1 MSAMMIS
8 PNKQSKYSV
17 NKHLQKI
24 REFIQYDLW
33 RQSHIDIHAPKK
45 RWLYRFLQTIILVAR
60 GFKDQVLVV
69 RANSLSFAL
78 LFAFIPMMA
87 LIYAIAR
94 GFGFEEIVKNTIS
107 SSFLA
112 EANIAP
118 VLLEWIER
126 YLETAREGLFLGIG
140 LIVLIWAVYAFFNML
155 ENSFNSIW
163 NVKQSRSFGRR
174 MTNYVMTLLL
184 VPVLVV
190 VTSGISIF
198 LNSTEVLAS
207 VLDAIVPIRKFMLR
221 LIPFLATAGVF
232 TWIFIAIPNTKVKF
246 SSAIIPGIL
255 MGLLYQVVQALSMY
269 LVVLFTRMSIV
280 YGAFSAIPLVL
291 IWLHITCWLLLVGA
305 ELAFAIQNND
315 LFAYEKDLETMS
327 RRYKDYV
334 MLYLLSVIIRRFEAG
349 EQPQTIQQMAAENQL
364 PIRLVQQLLSRMEDA
379 NIIRRIYIEDEE
391 EQSFVPALNTRSITV
406 EMVIGRISAQGTEE
420 FLQHT
425 PAEMQ
430 AFWQRYQ
437 QMIDANHSDDILVSE
452 LA

>member
-1 MSAMMIS
+1 MNPRI
-8 PNKQSKYSV
+8 QR
-17 NKHLQKI
+17 L

-33 RQSHIDIHAPKK
+33 RQSHIGVHAPKK
-45 RWLYRFLQTIILVAR
+45 RLLYRLLQTIILVGR

-94 GFGFEEIVKNTIS
+94 GFGFEEVLKEIIS
-107 SSFLA
+107 GSFLA

-163 NVKQSRSFGRR
+163 NVKKTRSFGRR
-174 MTNYVMTLLL
+174 LTNYVMTLLL
-184 VPVLVV
+184 VPILVV

-198 LNSTEVLAS
+198 LNSTEVLAP
-207 VLDAIVPIRKFMLR
+207 VLQAIEPIRKFMLR
-221 LIPFLATAGVF
+221 FIPFVATSAVF
-232 TWIFIAIPNTKVKF
+232 IWIFMAIPNTKVKF
-246 SSAIIPGIL
+246 SSAIIPGVV
-255 MGLLYQVVQALSMY
+255 MGLLYQVVQALSMF
-269 LVVLFTRMSIV
+269 LVVLFARMSIV

-291 IWLHITCWLLLVGA
+291 IWLNITCWLLLVGA

-315 LFAYEKDLETMS
+315 LFAYERDIENMS

-334 MLYLLSVIIRRFEAG
+334 MLYLLSVIVRRFEQG
-349 EQPQTIQQMAAENQL
+349 TSPQTAKQMAEDNQL
-364 PIRLVQQLLSRMEDA
+364 PIRLVQQLLSRLEE
-379 NIIRRIYIEDEE
+379 ISIVRRVYVEKEE
-391 EQSFVPALNTRSITV
+391 EEAFVPAMDTRMITV

-425 PAEMQ
+425 PQEMQ
-430 AFWQRYQ
+430 AFWQSYL
-437 QMIDANHSDDILVSE
+437 QMIESNPSDDILVRD
-452 LA
+452 L

>member
-1 MSAMMIS
+1 MNPRI
-8 PNKQSKYSV
+8 QR
-17 NKHLQKI
+17 L

-33 RQSHIDIHAPKK
+33 RQSHIGVHAPKK
-45 RWLYRFLQTIILVAR
+45 RLLYRLLQTIILVGR

-94 GFGFEEIVKNTIS
+94 GFGFEEVLKEIIS
-107 SSFLA
+107 GSFLA

-163 NVKQSRSFGRR
+163 NVKKTRSFGRR
-174 MTNYVMTLLL
+174 LTNYVMTLLL
-184 VPVLVV
+184 VPILVV

-198 LNSTEVLAS
+198 LNSTEVLAP
-207 VLDAIVPIRKFMLR
+207 VLQAIEPIRKFMLR
-221 LIPFLATAGVF
+221 FIPFVATSAVF
-232 TWIFIAIPNTKVKF
+232 IWIFMAIPNTKVKF
-246 SSAIIPGIL
+246 SSAIIPGVV
-255 MGLLYQVVQALSMY
+255 MGLLYQVVQALSMF
-269 LVVLFTRMSIV
+269 LVVLFARMSIV
-280 YGAFSAIPLVL
+280 YGAFSVIPLVL
-291 IWLHITCWLLLVGA
+291 IWLNITCWLLLIGA

-315 LFAYEKDLETMS
+315 LFAYERDIENMS

-334 MLYLLSVIIRRFEAG
+334 MLYLLSVIVRRFEQG
-349 EQPQTIQQMAAENQL
+349 TSPQTAKQMAEDNQL
-364 PIRLVQQLLSRMEDA
+364 PIRLVQQLLSRLEETS
-379 NIIRRIYIEDEE
+379 IVRRVYVEKEE
-391 EQSFVPALNTRSITV
+391 EEAFVPAMDTRMITV

-425 PAEMQ
+425 PQEMQ
-430 AFWQRYQ
+430 AFWQSYL
-437 QMIDANHSDDILVSE
+437 QMIESNPSDDILVRD
-452 LA
+452 L

>member
-1 MSAMMIS
+1 M
-8 PNKQSKYSV
+8 
-17 NKHLQKI
+17 
-24 REFIQYDLW
+24 E
-33 RQSHIDIHAPKK
+33 IHAPKK
-45 RWLYRFLQTIILVAR
+45 RLLYRFLQTIILVAR

-78 LFAFIPMMA
+78 LFAFIPMLA

-94 GFGFEEIVKNTIS
+94 GFGFEETVQNIIS

-112 EANIAP
+112 EANVAP

-126 YLETAREGLFLGIG
+126 YLDTARGGLFLGIG

-155 ENSFNSIW
+155 ENSFNCIW
-163 NVKQSRSFGRR
+163 NVKQSRSFARR

-198 LNSTEVLAS
+198 LNSTEIIAP
-207 VLDAIVPIRKFMLR
+207 VLDGILPIRKFMLR
-221 LIPFLATAGVF
+221 FLPFIATSGVF

-255 MGLLYQVVQALSMY
+255 MGLLYQLVQALSMF

-291 IWLHITCWLLLVGA
+291 IWLNITCWLLLIGA

-315 LFAYEKDLETMS
+315 LFAYEKDIKTMS

-334 MLYLLSVIIRRFEAG
+334 MLYLLSMIIRRFEAG
-349 EQPQTIQQMAAENQL
+349 ETPLTAQEMAANNQL
-364 PIRLVQQLLSRMEDA
+364 PIRLVQELLTRLEEIA
-379 NIIRRIYIEDEE
+379 IVHRVYIEDKEDPA
-391 EQSFVPALNTRSITV
+391 FVPALDTKTITV

-430 AFWQRYQ
+430 AFWTRYQ

>member
-1 MSAMMIS
+1 MNPRI
-8 PNKQSKYSV
+8 
-17 NKHLQKI
+17 HRI

-33 RQSHIDIHAPKK
+33 RQSHIGIHAPKK
-45 RWLYRFLQTIILVAR
+45 RFLYRLLQTLILVGR

-87 LIYAIAR
+87 LIYAVAR
-94 GFGFEEIVKNTIS
+94 GFGFEEVFTEQLTG
-107 SSFLA
+107 SFLA

-118 VLLEWIER
+118 VLLEWVER
-126 YLETAREGLFLGIG
+126 YLATARDGLFLGIG
-140 LIVLIWAVYAFFNML
+140 LVVLIWAVYAFFNML

-163 NVKQSRSFGRR
+163 NVKKTRSFGRR

-198 LNSTEVLAS
+198 LNSTEVLSS
-207 VLDAIVPIRKFMLR
+207 VLQAVEPLRRFMLR
-221 LIPFLATAGVF
+221 FIPFVATSAVF
-232 TWIFIAIPNTKVKF
+232 TWIFIAIPSTKVKF
-246 SSAIIPGIL
+246 SSAIIPGVL
-255 MGLLYQVVQALSMY
+255 MGFLYQVVQALSMY

-291 IWLHITCWLLLVGA
+291 IWLNITCWLLLIGA

-315 LFAYEKDLETMS
+315 LFAYERDIETMS

-334 MLYLLSVIIRRFEAG
+334 MLYLLSVIVRRFEHG
-349 EQPQTIQQMAAENQL
+349 ETPQTAHEMAMQNQL
-364 PIRLVQQLLSRMEDA
+364 PIRLVNQLLARLEDT
-379 NIIRRIYIEDEE
+379 NIVRRVYVEQEE
-391 EQSFVPALNTRSITV
+391 YEAFVPAMDTRLITV
-406 EMVIGRISAQGTEE
+406 EMVIGKISAQGTED
-420 FLQHT
+420 FLLHT

-430 AFWQRYQ
+430 AFWQRYL
-437 QMIDANHSDDILVSE
+437 QMCEANTSDDILVGD
-452 LA
+452 L

>member
-1 MSAMMIS
+1 M
-8 PNKQSKYSV
+8 
-17 NKHLQKI
+17 
-24 REFIQYDLW
+24 E
-33 RQSHIDIHAPKK
+33 IHAPKK
-45 RWLYRFLQTIILVAR
+45 RLLYRFLQTIILVAR

-78 LFAFIPMMA
+78 LFAFIPMLA

-94 GFGFEEIVKNTIS
+94 GFGFEETVQNTIS

-112 EANIAP
+112 EANVAP

-126 YLETAREGLFLGIG
+126 YLETARGGLFLGIG

-163 NVKQSRSFGRR
+163 NVKQSRSFARR

-198 LNSTEVLAS
+198 LNSTEIIAP
-207 VLDAIVPIRKFMLR
+207 VLDGILPIRKFMLR
-221 LIPFLATAGVF
+221 FLPFIATSGVF

-255 MGLLYQVVQALSMY
+255 MGLLYQLVQALSMF

-291 IWLHITCWLLLVGA
+291 IWLNITCWLLLIGA

-315 LFAYEKDLETMS
+315 LFAYEKDIKTMS

-334 MLYLLSVIIRRFEAG
+334 MLYLLSMIIRRFEAG
-349 EQPQTIQQMAAENQL
+349 ETPLTAQEMAANNQL
-364 PIRLVQQLLSRMEDA
+364 PIRLVQELLTQLEEIAIVHRV
-379 NIIRRIYIEDEE
+379 YIEDKEDPA
-391 EQSFVPALNTRSITV
+391 FVPALDTKTITV

-430 AFWQRYQ
+430 AFWLRYQ

>member
-1 MSAMMIS
+1 M
-8 PNKQSKYSV
+8 NKR
-17 NKHLQKI
+17 LQQI

-33 RQSHIDIHAPKK
+33 RQSHMEIHAPKK

-94 GFGFEEIVKNTIS
+94 GFGFEEIVKSTIS

-112 EANIAP
+112 EANVAT

-126 YLETAREGLFLGIG
+126 YLETAQDGLFLGIG

-163 NVKQSRSFGRR
+163 NVKQSRSFARR

-207 VLDAIVPIRKFMLR
+207 VLDGIVPIRKFMLR
-221 LIPFLATAGVF
+221 FLPFVATTGVF

-246 SSAIIPGIL
+246 SSAIIPSIL

-269 LVVLFTRMSIV
+269 LVVLFTRMSFV

-291 IWLHITCWLLLVGA
+291 IWLNVTCWLLLIGA

-315 LFAYEKDLETMS
+315 MFAYEKDLKAMS

-349 EQPQTIQQMAAENQL
+349 EAPQTAQDMAAENQL
-364 PIRLVQQLLSRMEDA
+364 PIRLVQQLLSRLEETV
-379 NIIRRIYIEDEE
+379 IVRRVYIEDEE
-391 EQSFVPALNTRSITV
+391 EHAFIPALDTKAITV

>member
-1 MSAMMIS
+1 M
-8 PNKQSKYSV
+8 N
-17 NKHLQKI
+17 HRLQQL
-24 REFIQYDLW
+24 RNFIQYDLW
-33 RQSHIDIHAPKK
+33 RQPHMEIHAPKK

-78 LFAFIPMMA
+78 LFAFIPMLA

-94 GFGFEEIVKNTIS
+94 GFGFEETVQNTIS

-112 EANIAP
+112 EANVAP

-163 NVKQSRSFGRR
+163 NVKQSRSFARR

-198 LNSTEVLAS
+198 LNSTEILAP
-207 VLDAIVPIRKFMLR
+207 VLDGILPIRKFMLR
-221 LIPFLATAGVF
+221 FLPFVATAGVF

-255 MGLLYQVVQALSMY
+255 MGLLYQLVQALSMF

-291 IWLHITCWLLLVGA
+291 IWLNITCWLLLIGA

-315 LFAYEKDLETMS
+315 LFAYEKDLKTMS

-349 EQPQTIQQMAAENQL
+349 ESPQTAQKMAAEHQL
-364 PIRLVQQLLSRMEDA
+364 PIRLVQQLLSRLEETS
-379 NIIRRIYIEDEE
+379 IVRRVYTEDEE
-391 EQSFVPALNTRSITV
+391 EQAFVPALDTKTITV

-430 AFWQRYQ
+430 AFWLRYQ

>member
-1 MSAMMIS
+1 M
-8 PNKQSKYSV
+8 
-17 NKHLQKI
+17 
-24 REFIQYDLW
+24 
-33 RQSHIDIHAPKK
+33 DIHTPKK

-69 RANSLSFAL
+69 RANSLSFSL
-78 LFAFIPMMA
+78 LFAFIPMLA

-94 GFGFEEIVKNTIS
+94 GFGFEETVQNTIS

-112 EANIAP
+112 EANVAP

-163 NVKQSRSFGRR
+163 NVKQSRSFARR

-198 LNSTEVLAS
+198 LNSTEILAP
-207 VLDAIVPIRKFMLR
+207 VLDGILPIRKFMLR
-221 LIPFLATAGVF
+221 FLPFVATASVF

-255 MGLLYQVVQALSMY
+255 MGLLYQLVQALSMF

-291 IWLHITCWLLLVGA
+291 IWLNITCWLLLIGA

-315 LFAYEKDLETMS
+315 MFAYEKDIATMS
-327 RRYKDYV
+327 RRYQDYV
-334 MLYLLSVIIRRFEAG
+334 MLYLLSMIVKRFEQG
-349 EQPQTIQQMAAENQL
+349 ELPLTAQEMAEENQL
-364 PIRLVQQLLSRMEDA
+364 PIRLVQQVLARLEDA
-379 NIIRRIYIEDEE
+379 NIVHRLYVDQAESE
-391 EQSFVPALNTRSITV
+391 SFVPALDTRSITV
-406 EMVIGRISAQGTEE
+406 EMVLGRISAQGTED
-420 FLQHT
+420 FLLHT
-425 PAEMQ
+425 PQKMQ
-430 AFWQRYQ
+430 AFWQHYL
-437 QMIDANHSDDILVSE
+437 QMCEANTSDNILVSE
-452 LA
+452 LG

>member
-1 MSAMMIS
+1 M
-8 PNKQSKYSV
+8 NKR
-17 NKHLQKI
+17 LQQI

-33 RQSHIDIHAPKK
+33 RQPHMEIHAPKK

-94 GFGFEEIVKNTIS
+94 GFGFEEIVKSTIS

-112 EANIAP
+112 EANVAP

-126 YLETAREGLFLGIG
+126 YLETARDGLFVGIG

-163 NVKQSRSFGRR
+163 NVKQSRSFTRR

-207 VLDAIVPIRKFMLR
+207 VLDSIVPIRKFMLR
-221 LIPFLATAGVF
+221 FLPFVATAGVF

-269 LVVLFTRMSIV
+269 LVVLFARMSIV

-291 IWLHITCWLLLVGA
+291 IWLHITCWLLLVGS

-315 LFAYEKDLETMS
+315 LFAYEKDLKNMS

-334 MLYLLSVIIRRFEAG
+334 MLYLLSVIIRRFEVG
-349 EQPQTIQQMAAENQL
+349 ESPQTAQEMAAENQL
-364 PIRLVQQLLSRMEDA
+364 PIRLVQQVLSRLEETV
-379 NIIRRIYIEDEE
+379 IVRRVYVEDEE
-391 EQSFVPALNTRSITV
+391 VQAFIPALDTKSITV

>member
-1 MSAMMIS
+1 
-8 PNKQSKYSV
+8 V
-17 NKHLQKI
+17 NKRLQQI

-33 RQSHIDIHAPKK
+33 RQSHVDIHAPKK

-87 LIYAIAR
+87 LIFAIAR
-94 GFGFEEIVKNTIS
+94 GFGFEEILKESIRGG
-107 SSFLA
+107 FLA

-118 VLLEWIER
+118 MILEWVER
-126 YLETAREGLFLGIG
+126 YLETARGGLFLGIG

-163 NVKQSRSFGRR
+163 NVKKTRSFGRR

-184 VPVLVV
+184 VPILVV

-198 LNSTEVLAS
+198 LNSTEILAS
-207 VLDAIVPIRKFMLR
+207 VLQAIEPIRKFMLR
-221 LIPFLATAGVF
+221 FIPFVATAAVF

-246 SSAIIPGIL
+246 SSAIIPGIV
-255 MGLLYQVVQALSMY
+255 MGLLYQVVQAFSMF
-269 LVVLFTRMSIV
+269 LVVLFTRMSLV

-291 IWLHITCWLLLVGA
+291 IWLNITCWLLLIGA

-315 LFAYEKDLETMS
+315 MFAYEKDLEMMS

-334 MLYLLSVIIRRFEAG
+334 MLYLLFVIVKRFEKG
-349 EQPQTIQQMAAENQL
+349 EMPQTAQEMAANNQL
-364 PIRLVQQLLSRMEDA
+364 PIRLVQQLLMRLEETQ
-379 NIIRRIYIEDEE
+379 IVRRVYVEQEE
-391 EQSFVPALNTRSITV
+391 EETFVPALDTRMITV
-406 EMVIGRISAQGTEE
+406 EMVMGRISARGTEE

-425 PAEMQ
+425 PKEMQ
-430 AFWQRYQ
+430 EFWQHYL
-437 QMIDANHSDDILVSE
+437 QMCEANTSDDILVSE
-452 LA
+452 LG

>member
-1 MSAMMIS
+1 MNPRI
-8 PNKQSKYSV
+8 QR
-17 NKHLQKI
+17 I

-33 RQSHIDIHAPKK
+33 RQSHIGIHAPKK
-45 RWLYRFLQTIILVAR
+45 RFLYRLLQTLILVGR

-87 LIYAIAR
+87 LIYAVAR
-94 GFGFEEIVKNTIS
+94 GFGFEEVFTEQLTG
-107 SSFLA
+107 SFLA

-118 VLLEWIER
+118 VLLEWVER
-126 YLETAREGLFLGIG
+126 YLATARDGLFLGIG
-140 LIVLIWAVYAFFNML
+140 LVVLIWAVYAFFNML

-163 NVKQSRSFGRR
+163 NVKKTRSFGRR

-198 LNSTEVLAS
+198 LNSTEVLSS
-207 VLDAIVPIRKFMLR
+207 VMQAIEPLRRFMLR
-221 LIPFLATAGVF
+221 FIPFVATSAVF
-232 TWIFIAIPNTKVKF
+232 TWIFIAIPSTKVKF
-246 SSAIIPGIL
+246 SSAIIPGVL
-255 MGLLYQVVQALSMY
+255 MGFLYQVVQALSMY

-291 IWLHITCWLLLVGA
+291 IWLNITCWLLLIGA

-315 LFAYEKDLETMS
+315 LFAYERDIEMMS

-334 MLYLLSVIIRRFEAG
+334 MLYLLSVIVRRFEHG
-349 EQPQTIQQMAAENQL
+349 ETPQTAHEMAMQNQL
-364 PIRLVQQLLSRMEDA
+364 PIRLVNQLLARLEDT
-379 NIIRRIYIEDEE
+379 NIVRRVYVEQEE
-391 EQSFVPALNTRSITV
+391 YEAFVPAMDTRLITV
-406 EMVIGRISAQGTEE
+406 EMVIGKISAQGTED
-420 FLQHT
+420 FLLHT

-430 AFWQRYQ
+430 AFWQRYL
-437 QMIDANHSDDILVSE
+437 QMCEANTSDDILVDD
-452 LA
+452 L

>member
-1 MSAMMIS
+1 M
-8 PNKQSKYSV
+8 KQR
-17 NKHLQKI
+17 LQQI
-24 REFIQYDLW
+24 REFVQYDLW
-33 RQSHIDIHAPKK
+33 RQPDVAVHTPKK
-45 RWLYRFLQTIILVAR
+45 RIWYRILQTIILFVR
-60 GFKDQVLVV
+60 GFKDKALNV
-69 RANSLSFAL
+69 RANSLSFSL
-78 LFAFIPMMA
+78 LFAFVPIVA
-87 LIYAIAR
+87 GVFAVAR
-94 GFGFEEIVKNTIS
+94 GFGFEGLLKERLST
-107 SSFLA
+107 SFLA

-118 VLLEWIER
+118 VILEWVER
-126 YLETAREGLFLGIG
+126 YLDTARGGLFLGIG

-155 ENSFNSIW
+155 ERSFNTIW

-174 MTNYVMTLLL
+174 LTNYMVVLLL
-184 VPVLVV
+184 VPIMIIL
-190 VTSGISIF
+190 TSGISIF
-198 LNSTEVLAS
+198 LNSTQALAPVLQ
-207 VLDAIVPIRKFMLR
+207 AIEPIRRVILR
-221 LIPFLATAGVF
+221 MIPFVVSSVVF
-232 TWIFIAIPNTKVKF
+232 TWIFIAIPNTKVKL
-246 SSAIIPGIL
+246 SSVIFPGIL
-255 MGLLYQVVQALSMY
+255 MGFLYQIVQAFSMY

-305 ELAFAIQNND
+305 ELAFAIQNKD

-349 EQPQTIQQMAAENQL
+349 KAPQTAHEMAAENKL
-364 PIRLVQQLLSRMEDA
+364 PIRLVQQLLSRLEETNIVHRVYMEDM
-379 NIIRRIYIEDEE
+379 E
-391 EQSFVPALNTRSITV
+391 EQAFVPALDTNSISV

-437 QMIDANHSDDILVSE
+437 QMIDANHSDDILVSK

>member
-1 MSAMMIS
+1 M
-8 PNKQSKYSV
+8 NKR
-17 NKHLQKI
+17 LQQI

-33 RQSHIDIHAPKK
+33 RQPHMEIHAPKK
-45 RWLYRFLQTIILVAR
+45 RLLYRFLQTIILVAR

-78 LFAFIPMMA
+78 LFAFIPMLA

-94 GFGFEEIVKNTIS
+94 GFGFEETIQSTIS

-112 EANIAP
+112 EANVASI
-118 VLLEWIER
+118 LLEWIER
-126 YLETAREGLFLGIG
+126 YLETARGGLFLGIG
-140 LIVLIWAVYAFFNML
+140 LIVLTWAVYAFFNML

-163 NVKQSRSFGRR
+163 NVKQSRSFARR

-184 VPVLVV
+184 VPVLIV

-198 LNSTEVLAS
+198 LNSTEILAP
-207 VLDAIVPIRKFMLR
+207 VLDGILPIRKFMLR
-221 LIPFLATAGVF
+221 FLPFVATAAVF

-255 MGLLYQVVQALSMY
+255 MGLLYQLVQALSMF

-291 IWLHITCWLLLVGA
+291 IWLNITCWLLLIGA

-315 LFAYEKDLETMS
+315 MFAYEKDLKAMS

-334 MLYLLSVIIRRFEAG
+334 MLYLLSVIIRRFETG
-349 EQPQTIQQMAAENQL
+349 ETPQTAQEMAANNQL
-364 PIRLVQQLLSRMEDA
+364 PIRLVQELLTQLEEVAIVHRV
-379 NIIRRIYIEDEE
+379 YIEDEE
-391 EQSFVPALNTRSITV
+391 EQAFVPALDTKAITV

-430 AFWQRYQ
+430 AFWLRYQ

-452 LA
+452 LT

>member
-1 MSAMMIS
+1 M
-8 PNKQSKYSV
+8 NKR
-17 NKHLQKI
+17 LQQI
-24 REFIQYDLW
+24 REFVQYDLW
-33 RQSHIDIHAPKK
+33 RQSHMEIHAPKK

-94 GFGFEEIVKNTIS
+94 GFGFEEIVKSTIS

-112 EANIAP
+112 EANVAT

-126 YLETAREGLFLGIG
+126 YLETARDGLFLGIG

-163 NVKQSRSFGRR
+163 NVKQSRSFARR

-207 VLDAIVPIRKFMLR
+207 VLDGIVPIRKFMLR
-221 LIPFLATAGVF
+221 FLPFVATTGVF

-269 LVVLFTRMSIV
+269 LVVLFTRMSFV

-291 IWLHITCWLLLVGA
+291 IWLNVTCWLLLIGA

-315 LFAYEKDLETMS
+315 MFAYEKDLKAMS

-349 EQPQTIQQMAAENQL
+349 ESPQTAQEMAADNQL
-364 PIRLVQQLLSRMEDA
+364 PIRLVQQLLSRLEETA
-379 NIIRRIYIEDEE
+379 IVRRVYIEDEE
-391 EQSFVPALNTRSITV
+391 EHAFIPALDTKSITV